1 MGAIEGVV
9 GDGGRCSDEETTRK
23 RSSSRP
29 AAKEKQSTV
38 SFTF

>member
-1 MGAIEGVV
+1 MGAIEGAV
-9 GDGGRCSDEETTRK
+9 GDGGWCGDEETARK
-23 RSSSRP
+23 CSSFRL